1 MAATVWVEG
10 EAGCDRAD
18 PSEKIGP
25 ERYERRS
32 LLITSNLVF
41 SDWGRVFKN
50 PLTTAAAIDRL
61 VHHAVI
67 LEFAVPSFRTED
79 AQKRRGKA
87 GRPDERPVPDPPE
100 PEATV

>member
-1 MAATVWVEG
+1 MLFTLLA
-10 EAGCDRAD
+10 
-18 PSEKIGP
+18 

-41 SDWGRVFKN
+41 SDWERIFKN

-67 LEFAVPSFRTED
+67 LEFAVPSYRTED

-87 GRPDERPVPDPPE
+87 SRPDERSAPDGPE